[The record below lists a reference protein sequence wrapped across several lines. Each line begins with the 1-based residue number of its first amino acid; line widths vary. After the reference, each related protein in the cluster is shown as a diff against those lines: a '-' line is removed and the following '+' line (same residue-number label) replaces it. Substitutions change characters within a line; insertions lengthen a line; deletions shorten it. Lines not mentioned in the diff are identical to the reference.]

1 MGKLTTTKQLQTT
14 QLLTMK
20 FTLFALAT
28 VFALTEARQGRML
41 KAEQHP
47 GRELRS
53 SRRNRNDRGG
63 RDQERDSDEERNDGN
78 HSLTER
84 FASWAA
90 ESGGTSRTTESSR
103 LDSQ

>member
-1 MGKLTTTKQLQTT
+1 
-14 QLLTMK
+14 MK

-53 SRRNRNDRGG
+53 SRRSRNDRGG
-63 RDQERDSDEERNDGN
+63 RDQQRDSDEDNRVPG
-78 HSLTER
+78 HSDTER

-90 ESGGTSRTTESSR
+90 ESGKHFKNNREFELR
-103 LDSQ
+103 LSAWKATDEEI